1 MTVGIDIREWQP
13 GRRTGIGRFLE
24 GFLRAVTSRRPKDRF
39 LLIGDTTCEVRVQ
52 GANVEVV
59 RIPER
64 WTVWWDQV
72 TLPSALKRGGVD
84 VFYSPYIKVPL
95 FAGVPVVSTIHDL
108 TFFVEDRFNDRPV
121 DLWLNPPFRLFCFLV
136 LRRAAAV
143 LVDSYTSARDV
154 HRLLGA
160 HRDKLRVI
168 PLASSPAFCPH
179 GDPMTDI
186 EVWTRYG
193 LKKGYVLYVGG
204 FKPHK
209 NVPGLVRA
217 FAGLPKV
224 LRARHPLVLVGGPP
238 STRLEEFI
246 KNSEVRDDIKAIGVA
261 ADEDLP
267 ALYRGADLFAF
278 PSHYE
283 GFGLPVLEAMACGTP
298 VVCSSTPALIELAGD
313 AAIFS
318 DPDDPGA
325 WAVALRELLEDPARL
340 QMLASRGT
348 KQALQYSSERM
359 TDAIL
364 AVLDEVVRGR
374 KGAG

>member
-24 GFLRAVTSRRPKDRF
+24 GFLRAGTSRRPKDRF
-39 LLIGDTTCEVRVQ
+39 LLIGDTACEVRVQ

-72 TLPSALKRGGVD
+72 TLPYALKRGGAD

-108 TFFVEDRFNDRPV
+108 SFFVEDRFNDRPI
-121 DLWLNPPFRLFCFLV
+121 DLLLNPPFLLFCLLV

-143 LVDSYTSARDV
+143 LVDSHTSARDV

-160 HRDKLRVI
+160 HRDQLRVI
-168 PLASSPAFCPH
+168 PLASSPAFSSH
-179 GDPMTDI
+179 GDPMTDV

-204 FKPHK
+204 FKAHK
-209 NVPGLVRA
+209 NVPSLVRA

-238 STRLEEFI
+238 STHLEEFI

-261 ADEDLP
+261 ADDDLP

-298 VVCSSTPALIELAGD
+298 VVCSNTPALLELAGD
-313 AAIFS
+313 AAFFC
-318 DPDDPGA
+318 DPDDTDA
-325 WAVALRELLEDPARL
+325 WAVALRELLEDPVRR

-348 KQALQYSSERM
+348 KRAVAYSSERM
-359 TDAIL
+359 ADAIL
-364 AVLDEVVRGR
+364 TVLDEVVRGR
-374 KGAG
+374 RGAG

>member
-1 MTVGIDIREWQP
+1 LTVGIDIREWQP

-24 GFLRAVTSRRPKDRF
+24 GFLRAGTFRRPKDRF

-52 GANVEVV
+52 GQNVKVV

-72 TLPSALKRGGVD
+72 MLLYALKRGGAD

-108 TFFVEDRFNDRPV
+108 TFFVEDRFNDRPF
-121 DLWLNPPFRLFCFLV
+121 DLWVNPPFRLFCFLV
-136 LRRAAAV
+136 IRRAAAV
-143 LVDSYTSARDV
+143 LVDSHTSARDV
-154 HRLLGA
+154 QRLLGA
-160 HRDKLRVI
+160 HQDKLRVI
-168 PLASSPAFCPH
+168 PLASSPAFRPH
-179 GDPMTDI
+179 SDPMADV
-186 EVWTRYG
+186 EVWTSYG

-209 NVPGLVRA
+209 NVPTLVRA
-217 FAGLPKV
+217 FAGLSKV
-224 LRARHPLVLVGGPP
+224 LRARHPLVLVGGPLP
-238 STRLEEFI
+238 THLEGFI
-246 KNSEVRDDIKAIGVA
+246 KNSEVRDDIKAVGLVA
-261 ADEDLP
+261 DDDMP

-298 VVCSSTPALIELAGD
+298 VVCSSTPALLELAGD
-313 AAIFS
+313 AAIFC

-325 WAVALRELLEDPARL
+325 WVVALHELLEDPVRQ

-348 KQALQYSSERM
+348 KRAGQYSLERM

-364 AVLDEVVRGR
+364 AVLDEVVRGCKR
-374 KGAG
+374 AR

>member
-1 MTVGIDIREWQP
+1 LTVGIDIREWQP

-24 GFLRAVTSRRPKDRF
+24 EFLRTGMSRRPKDRF
-39 LLIGDTTCEVRVQ
+39 LLIGDSACEVRVQ

-72 TLPSALKRGGVD
+72 TIPYALKRGGAD

-108 TFFVEDRFNDRPV
+108 TFFMEDRFNDRPI
-121 DLWLNPPFRLFCFLV
+121 DRLLNPPFFLFCLLV

-143 LVDSYTSARDV
+143 LVDSHTSSRNV
-154 HRLLGA
+154 QRLLGA

-168 PLASSPAFCPH
+168 PLASSPAFCPR
-179 GDPMTDI
+179 GDPMADV

-209 NVPGLVRA
+209 NVPSLVRA
-217 FAGLPKV
+217 FAGLPKA

-238 STRLEEFI
+238 STHLEEI
-246 KNSEVRDDIKAIGVA
+246 NKNLEVRDDIKAVGVVT
-261 ADEDLP
+261 DDDLP

-298 VVCSSTPALIELAGD
+298 VVCSSTPALLELAGE
-313 AAIFS
+313 AAMFCG
-318 DPDDPGA
+318 PDDPGA
-325 WAVALRELLEDPARL
+325 WVVALHELLEDPVRR
-340 QMLASRGT
+340 QMLASRGIRR
-348 KQALQYSSERM
+348 AVEYSSERM

-374 KGAG
+374 RRAG

>member
-1 MTVGIDIREWQP
+1 M
-13 GRRTGIGRFLE
+13 
-24 GFLRAVTSRRPKDRF
+24 
-39 LLIGDTTCEVRVQ
+39 IGDTACEVRVQ
-52 GANVEVV
+52 DANVEVV

-72 TLPSALKRGGVD
+72 MLPYALKRGGAD

-108 TFFVEDRFNDRPV
+108 TFFVEDRFNDRPI

-136 LRRAAAV
+136 VRRAAAV
-143 LVDSYTSARDV
+143 LVDSHTSARDV
-154 HRLLGA
+154 QRLLGV

-168 PLASSPAFCPH
+168 PIASSPAFCPH
-179 GDPMTDI
+179 GDPMADV

-204 FKPHK
+204 YKPHK
-209 NVPGLVRA
+209 NVPTLVRA
-217 FAGLPKV
+217 FARLPKV
-224 LRARHPLVLVGGPP
+224 LRARHPVVLVGGPP
-238 STRLEEFI
+238 STYLEEFV
-246 KNSEVRDDIKAIGVA
+246 KNSEVRDDIKAVGMVA
-261 ADEDLP
+261 DDDLP

>member
-1 MTVGIDIREWQP
+1 LTIGIDIREWQP

-24 GFLRAVTSRRPKDRF
+24 GFLRAGTSRRPKDRF
-39 LLIGDTTCEVRVQ
+39 LLIGDTACEVRVQ
-52 GANVEVV
+52 DANVEVV

-72 TLPSALKRGGVD
+72 MLPYALKRGGAD

-108 TFFVEDRFNDRPV
+108 TFFVEDRFNDRPI

-136 LRRAAAV
+136 VRRAAAV
-143 LVDSYTSARDV
+143 LVDSHTSARDV
-154 HRLLGA
+154 QRLLGV

-168 PLASSPAFCPH
+168 PIASSPAFCPH
-179 GDPMTDI
+179 GDPMADV

-204 FKPHK
+204 YKPHK
-209 NVPGLVRA
+209 NVPTLVRA
-217 FAGLPKV
+217 FARLPKV
-224 LRARHPLVLVGGPP
+224 LRARHPVVLVGGPP
-238 STRLEEFI
+238 STYLEEFV
-246 KNSEVRDDIKAIGVA
+246 KNSEVRDDIKAVGMVA
-261 ADEDLP
+261 DDDLP

>member
-1 MTVGIDIREWQP
+1 LTVGIDIREWQP

-24 GFLRAVTSRRPKDRF
+24 GFLRAGTFRRPKDRF

-52 GANVEVV
+52 GQNVKVV

-72 TLPSALKRGGVD
+72 MLLYALKRGGAD

-108 TFFVEDRFNDRPV
+108 TFFVEDRFNDRPF
-121 DLWLNPPFRLFCFLV
+121 DLWVNPPFRLFCFLV
-136 LRRAAAV
+136 IRRAAAV
-143 LVDSYTSARDV
+143 LVDSHTSARDV
-154 HRLLGA
+154 QRLLGA
-160 HRDKLRVI
+160 HQDKLRVI
-168 PLASSPAFCPH
+168 PLASSPAFRPH
-179 GDPMTDI
+179 SDPMADV

-209 NVPGLVRA
+209 NVPTLVRA
-217 FAGLPKV
+217 FAGLSNV
-224 LRARHPLVLVGGPP
+224 LRTRHPLVLVGGPLP
-238 STRLEEFI
+238 TDLEGFI
-246 KNSEVRDDIKAIGVA
+246 KNSEVRDDIKAVGMVA
-261 ADEDLP
+261 DDDLP
-267 ALYRGADLFAF
+267 ALYRGAGLFAF

-298 VVCSSTPALIELAGD
+298 VVCSSTPALLELAGD
-313 AAIFS
+313 AAIFC
-318 DPDDPGA
+318 DPDDPEA
-325 WAVALRELLEDPARL
+325 WVIALRELLEDPARQ

-348 KQALQYSSERM
+348 KRAGQYSLERM

-364 AVLDEVVRGR
+364 AVLDEVVRACKR
-374 KGAG
+374 AG

>member
-1 MTVGIDIREWQP
+1 VTVGIDIREWQP

-24 GFLRAVTSRRPKDRF
+24 GFLRDGTSRRPKDRF
-39 LLIGDTTCEVRVQ
+39 LLIGDTACEVRVQ
-52 GANVEVV
+52 GANVEVI

-64 WTVWWDQV
+64 WTIWWDQV
-72 TLPSALKRGGVD
+72 TLPYALKRGGAD
-84 VFYSPYIKVPL
+84 VFYSPYIKVPI

-108 TFFVEDRFNDRPV
+108 SFFVEDRFNDRPI
-121 DLWLNPPFRLFCFLV
+121 DLWLNPPFLLFCLLV

-143 LVDSYTSARDV
+143 LVDSHTSARDV
-154 HRLLGA
+154 QRLLGA

-168 PLASSPAFCPH
+168 PLASSPAFNSY

-209 NVPGLVRA
+209 NVPSLVRA
-217 FAGLPKV
+217 FGRLPKA
-224 LRARHPLVLVGGPP
+224 LRARHPLVLVGGPA
-238 STRLEEFI
+238 SMHFEEFI
-246 KNSEVRDDIKAIGVA
+246 KNSEVRDDIKVIGVV
-261 ADEDLP
+261 ADDDLP
-267 ALYRGADLFAF
+267 ALYRGAALFAF

-298 VVCSSTPALIELAGD
+298 VVCSSTPALLELAGD

-318 DPDDPGA
+318 DPDDAGA
-325 WAVALRELLEDPARL
+325 WAVSLRELLEDPVRR

-348 KQALQYSSERM
+348 KRAGEYSSERM

-374 KGAG
+374 KEAG